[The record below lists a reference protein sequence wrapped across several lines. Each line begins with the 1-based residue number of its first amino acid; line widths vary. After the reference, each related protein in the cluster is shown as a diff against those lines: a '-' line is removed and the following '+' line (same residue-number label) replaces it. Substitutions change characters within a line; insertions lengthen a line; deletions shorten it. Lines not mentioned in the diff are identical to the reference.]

1 MKHQW
6 NIWDDFLIP
15 LGAFI
20 VLALF
25 MCANAHAD
33 DSHYGNFITT
43 QPKLEFVFD
52 AALMADIM
60 TTADIKNHPQ
70 QCSPA
75 MANINGTGQQSVCS
89 GGLVET
95 NPILGAHP
103 SDAKIAAYGLTMAG
117 LHAAITYEMVS
128 NDVPRAIINA
138 WELVSIGVEAGYV
151 ARNYR
156 LGLRVRF

>member
-20 VLALF
+20 ALALF
-25 MCANAHAD
+25 ICANAHAD

-52 AALMADIM
+52 AALMADMM
-60 TTADIKNHPQ
+60 TTADIKNHP
-70 QCSPA
+70 
-75 MANINGTGQQSVCS
+75 
-89 GGLVET
+89 GLYET
-95 NPILGAHP
+95 NPILGLHP

>member
-1 MKHQW
+1 MRNW

-15 LGAFI
+15 LGAFAL
-20 VLALF
+20 LAGFL
-25 MCANAHAD
+25 CANAKAD

-52 AALMADIM
+52 AALMADMM
-60 TTADIKNHPQ
+60 TTADIKN
-70 QCSPA
+70 
-75 MANINGTGQQSVCS
+75 TD
-89 GGLVET
+89 LVET
-95 NPILGAHP
+95 NPILGQRP

-128 NDVPRAIINA
+128 NDVPRGIITA

-151 ARNYR
+151 AHNYH
-156 LGLRVRF
+156 LGLRIKF